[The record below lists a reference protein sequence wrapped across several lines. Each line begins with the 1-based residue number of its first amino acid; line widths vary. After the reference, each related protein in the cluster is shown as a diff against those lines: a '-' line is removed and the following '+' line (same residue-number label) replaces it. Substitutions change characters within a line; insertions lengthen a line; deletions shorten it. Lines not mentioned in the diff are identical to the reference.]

1 MSLANAGTLWS
12 PKEDAQLE
20 QEVKAYLPIVKIAEV
35 HKRNINAINAR
46 ISRKIQEG
54 KIDKEM
60 AQKYGLPPPEM
71 IEKKYTIYVIS
82 CEDEN
87 IPLRGLE
94 LFERGVTTPPDANAN
109 KTKYYVGRTENL
121 SQRLEQHKTGENA
134 SAFTSKY
141 KYKDII
147 ETFVGEK
154 YDEDKTV
161 LKYMEVYGID
171 NVRGGSYSNLELSF
185 DQYLFI
191 QRQINHGNSMC
202 LACGKSGHFIREC
215 HTEIC
220 YRCGGVGHTYTTCT
234 AIEHTMN
241 GKLDGCTRCGR
252 PDHWAFRC
260 NRSKDVFG
268 RPLEQ
273 SNCAVM

>member
-20 QEVKAYLPIVKIAEV
+20 QEVKAFLSIQKIAET
-35 HKRNINAINAR
+35 HKRNINAIHAR

-54 KIDKEM
+54 KIDREM
-60 AQKYGLPPPEM
+60 AQKYGLPPPEI

-82 CEDEN
+82 VEDEKSS
-87 IPLRGLE
+87 PA
-94 LFERGVTTPPDANAN
+94 T
-109 KTKYYVGRTENL
+109 TKYYVGRTENL
-121 SQRLEQHKTGENA
+121 SQRLDQHKTGENA

-161 LKYMEVYGID
+161 LKYMEVYGVD
-171 NVRGGSYSNLELSF
+171 NVRGGSYSNLELTF

-191 QRQINHGNSMC
+191 RRQINHGNSMC
-202 LACGKSGHFIREC
+202 LACGKPGHFIREC
-215 HTEIC
+215 HTDIC
-220 YRCGGVGHTYTTCT
+220 YRCGGVGHTYNTCT

-241 GKLDGCTRCGR
+241 GKLDSCTRCGR

-268 RPLEQ
+268 RSLVQ
-273 SNCAVM
+273 SNCSVM